1 MSKARTFSRTHLT
14 AALALAAAI
23 TTITTGALPAD
34 LTATDPAAAVDAA
47 GLRPVVIRDA
57 RGVAVGRLTVL
68 REGRAAARVSVVV
81 KGLTPGF
88 HGFHLHTTGVC
99 DPKAV
104 DPATGQVSPFFTAGG
119 HFDPGG
125 GTHAGHA
132 GDLPP
137 LLTGQDGSGTASVVT
152 DRFGL
157 RELTDADGSA
167 VIVHALPDNL
177 ANIPARYAPDGP
189 DEATLRT
196 GDAGGRVACGV
207 IR

>member
-1 MSKARTFSRTHLT
+1 MPKARTFGRTHL
-14 AALALAAAI
+14 ALCLALAAGVAAI
-23 TTITTGALPAD
+23 GVSAVAD
-34 LTATDPAAAVDAA
+34 ATAARPGDP
-47 GLRPVVIRDA
+47 RPVVIRDTS
-57 RGVAVGRLTVL
+57 GVAVGRLSIL
-68 REGRAAARVSVVV
+68 REGFGTARVSVSV

-88 HGFHLHTTGVC
+88 HGFHIHTTGLC

-119 HFDPGG
+119 HLDLAGGAVHPG
-125 GTHAGHA
+125 HS

-137 LLTGQDGSGTASVVT
+137 LLVGKDGSGSASVVT

-189 DEATLRT
+189 DEATHRT
-196 GDAGGRVACGV
+196 GDAGGRTACGV

>member
-1 MSKARTFSRTHLT
+1 LTSALAIAGALT
-14 AALALAAAI
+14 AIATGTLPQAPPAA
-23 TTITTGALPAD
+23 
-34 LTATDPAAAVDAA
+34 PAAAVDSAVDSA
-47 GLRPVVIRDA
+47 SGGEPRSVLIRDT
-57 RGVAVGRLTVL
+57 RGVVVGRLVLL
-68 REGRAAARVSVVV
+68 REGRASARVSIVV

-88 HGFHLHTTGVC
+88 HGFHIHTSGVC
-99 DPKAV
+99 DPQAV

-119 HFDPGG
+119 HFDPNG

-137 LLTGQDGSGTASVVT
+137 LLTAQDGSGTASVVT
-152 DRFGL
+152 DRFRL

-167 VIVHALPDNL
+167 VIIHALPDNL
-177 ANIPARYAPDGP
+177 ANIPARYAPNGP
-189 DEATLRT
+189 DEATLKT